1 VRRLVGTATVLVVAL
16 FVLTAQ
22 PATAATVTVSE
33 HTTFGTGS
41 KGESSPSSLTNAV
54 VSGSGTSASVVAQFE
69 PERTYNPVD
78 DEGDGTVD
86 GSVSFIGDG
95 VSDEGVKTE
104 VRIKPSFSGN
114 LHQATFDVASVQ
126 NGDFYSPTVTVR
138 IVQETPDGTYGEGQ
152 QVASFTPSF
161 TTGPQTVQFDSPYDV
176 SAGQNYTL
184 EFVTQS
190 SNNDGTV
197 DRLYIAVD
205 DSASQNWLYQF
216 NSGRQRYADLQVLDE
231 PTTMATYVGA
241 PHTASELVSGEADL
255 SLTDADA
262 TVEWQHDGDGD
273 GSWNTV
279 TTTTYSSSGTKSDSL
294 GSTTADRWRTVVT
307 FTTNSPGTATAE
319 LDAERVL
326 SQNDPPTGSNP
337 SPTPGQVVTSYDGT
351 VKLDVAD
358 PDFPTA
364 QGEDVTVSVADGGG
378 SQIGSKT
385 ITSNQTVSISYPVP
399 AGDNNLTWTLTDSAG
414 QSTTV
419 QHNFVT
425 PSNLEIR
432 NESAP
437 TQRVSLPDSEVR
449 IRFYFDVGGEPLV
462 VNRTASNGT
471 VDMTGLP
478 TERPFTVVVDD
489 ETDKYVSRR
498 IFVEDLFARQT
509 VYLLPENKT
518 SAPVVFDVADYS
530 GEFDQD
536 ESALLVQRA
545 LNGTWETVEGDIIG
559 ASERISTRLRVDA
572 RHRILIVNAR
582 TGERRILG
590 PFTPVAAGTQE
601 ISVTSENAVVV
612 GSGDGRATLG
622 PDIGQLAARPTTIS
636 SSVQAQDGIANAT
649 LTVTASW
656 PNGTTSTLATTS
668 RSDAG
673 DLSTQVDLTGLENAT
688 VSAQTTF
695 NTSTGTAGSVGRT
708 WSIRPTSTTEFS
720 LLSVLGEVPTLLP
733 ASSVGAFTLALGLLV
748 TLLTTTGAAAAF
760 RLSTE
765 TVAVIAMLQLGA
777 FGAIGWVPWTIPF
790 AAAIG
795 AAGLAAIRRGI

>member
-1 VRRLVGTATVLVVAL
+1 MKRLVGTATVAFVAL
-16 FVLTAQ
+16 LVLTAQ

-41 KGESSPSSLTNAV
+41 SGETSPASLTNAQI
-54 VSGSGTSASVVAQFE
+54 SGSGASASVAAQFE
-69 PERTYNPVD
+69 PTRTYNPVD
-78 DEGDGTVD
+78 DEGDGSND
-86 GSVSFIGDG
+86 GFGESFVGDD
-95 VSDEGVKTE
+95 VSDSPVGSE
-104 VRIKPSFSGN
+104 VRVQPSFSGKI
-114 LHQATFDVASVQ
+114 HQATFNITNVQ
-126 NGDFYSPTVTVR
+126 NGQFYSPTVEVYV
-138 IVQETPDGTYGEGQ
+138 VQETPDGTFGEGTS
-152 QVASFTPSF
+152 VATFTPSWS
-161 TTGPQTVQFDSPYDV
+161 TGTQTVQFDSAYDI
-176 SAGQNYTL
+176 SAGQNYTI

-190 SNNDGTV
+190 SNNDGEV
-197 DRLYIAVD
+197 DRLYIGTD
-205 DSASQNWLYQF
+205 DSASTVWM
-216 NSGRQRYADLQVLDE
+216 NSVNKYADLEILDE
-231 PTTMATYVGA
+231 QRTSAQYVGA
-241 PHTASELVSGEADL
+241 PHSASDLATGEADL
-255 SLTDADA
+255 SLTDASA
-262 TVEWQHDGDGD
+262 TVKWQEDGDND
-273 GSWNTV
+273 GTWTTV
-279 TTTTYSSSGTKSDSL
+279 ATTTYSTSGTKSDDLS
-294 GSTTADRWRTVVT
+294 GISADRWRAVVEFST
-307 FTTNSPGTATAE
+307 SSPSTATAE

-326 SQNDPPTGSNP
+326 SENDAPTGSNP
-337 SPTPGQVVTSYDGT
+337 SPTPNQLVTSYDGT
-351 VKLDVAD
+351 VDLDVAD

-364 QGEDVTVSVADGGG
+364 QGEEVTVEVADSGG
-378 SQIGSKT
+378 SQIGSET

-399 AGDNNLTWTLTDSAG
+399 AGSNNLTWTLTDSAG
-414 QSTTV
+414 QTTTV
-419 QHNFVT
+419 EHNFSA
-425 PSNLEIR
+425 PSALEIR

-437 TQRVSLPDSEVR
+437 SQLVSLPSSDVE
-449 IRFYFDVGGEPLV
+449 IRFYFDVGGDPLI
-462 VNRTASNGT
+462 VNRTPSNGR

-478 TERPFTVVVDD
+478 TDRPFTVVVDD
-489 ETDKYVSRR
+489 ETDKYVNRR

-530 GEFDQD
+530 GSFDQS

-582 TGERRILG
+582 TGERRVLG
-590 PFTPVAAGTQE
+590 PFTPVAAGEQQ

-656 PNGTTSTLATTS
+656 PNGTTTTLATTS
-668 RSDAG
+668 RTDAG
-673 DLSTQVDLTGLENAT
+673 DLSTQVDLTNLENAT
-688 VSAQTTF
+688 VSAQTVY
-695 NTSTGTAGSVGRT
+695 NTSSGTAGSVGRT
-708 WSIRPTSTTEFS
+708 WTIRPTSTTEFS

-748 TLLTTTGAAAAF
+748 TLLTSTAAAATF